1 MNYYPYFNNMP
12 YMTAAPVA
20 KSGIFK
26 SLFGGLN
33 LSSIINGTQKTL
45 GIVNQAIPLIKQ
57 AGPVLNNAKT
67 MFRVMNEFKKV
78 DFNKSDTNINT
89 NNNPVKNNSTPE
101 SANLI
106 KTPNF
111 QNNGPTF
118 FQ

>member
-1 MNYYPYFNNMP
+1 MNYYPYFNNTP
-12 YMTAAPVA
+12 YMVAAPSA
-20 KSGIFK
+20 KTGIFK

-67 MFRVMNEFKKV
+67 MFKVMNEFKKAEIPISSDIV
-78 DFNKSDTNINT
+78 VSNQNKTASQPT
-89 NNNPVKNNSTPE
+89 
-101 SANLI
+101 I
-106 KTPNF
+106 KTKTPVY
-111 QNNGPTF
+111 QNNGPVF